1 MGTPGSGLRPFV
13 QKYIEID
20 GYAGSL
26 GAAFL
31 YDENPGHID
40 ELFRQDYVRKGRES
54 LDEESE
60 LPLIED
66 GVIAEINRL
75 CKEEKCGYELSLR
88 KIPVKQFTI
97 EICEQYQKNPYELA
111 CHAAVRLTDE
121 ETPASCGCTTQA
133 LAKILVR

>member
-1 MGTPGSGLRPFV
+1 MRPFI

-31 YDENPGHID
+31 YDENPKCID
-40 ELFRQDYVRKGRES
+40 KLFRKDYVQMGRAALNEK
-54 LDEESE
+54 EE

-88 KIPVKQFTI
+88 KIPVKQFAI

-111 CHAAVRLTDE
+111 CHVVVRLTDK
-121 ETPASCGCTTQA
+121 ETPASCGRTTQA